1 VKQKFVTLYINK
13 SALSILKSL
22 LSILFLVFYINTQ
35 AQLEADNWTI
45 AGYEYTT
52 FNGASFPSQVSF
64 PPTVGSSGFGSLT
77 QSDKNGKLL
86 FFMDAGIVY
95 DRNFK
100 PMPSSFSSN
109 GNVGLLYTVNS
120 SEISQP
126 TLCVPYPNQDSMY
139 IIFHINS
146 TSVLPTSKLYYSII
160 DLRLNNGNGDVVPGF
175 RNIPLFAGQDV
186 QYKLTAALHCNKN
199 DVWVMGHFIESD
211 KYFSILIDNTGVS
224 STVNYFTGSFIPSPL
239 PNISWH
245 KNNMGCMKVSALG
258 NRMAANFQGL
268 SFTELWDF
276 NNSTGLAT
284 NMKLL
289 TSAPPINDTLGSN
302 QSSSNYYG
310 PYGIEFS
317 PSGNLLYISTNY
329 NYYTY
334 VTLPNGFSSNRTCY
348 LNQYDLT
355 LSTQMQIQASQF
367 QVKREF
373 AYAGAI
379 QLANNGKLY
388 MVTNNALSEIPNPEN
403 YGNCGFNLFFLVTG
417 YSGLNLP
424 IFLQSYFRYP
434 IIATGN
440 CQFQNISFSIQNPVG
455 VSSVV
460 WDFGDPA
467 SGVNNS
473 STSFNPTHIFS
484 TQGSYLVK
492 AVLQNA
498 NGCGAD
504 TIRKLVYAG
513 QYKVYLGKDTSF
525 CKNDT
530 LTLKMKIPLATN
542 TWSNG
547 STDTLIKITQPGTY
561 WVKVKLGECIAS
573 DTIVVTQN
581 PLPQF
586 SLGADTVICNNATIT
601 LAPNPNYIN
610 STYTWSNGTS
620 NATNTVSNAGL
631 HWLQLTDSKGC
642 KYRDS
647 ITISF
652 KTLPNYSL
660 GNDTAI
666 CQKDTITLNAT
677 VAGATN
683 YTWNTTA
690 TTATIKAFTT
700 NTYWCDVN
708 KEGCIYRDSIN
719 LLVKP
724 LPLVNLGKDTTI
736 CEDKTYLLNATNP
749 NASYLWQ
756 DASTNPTYLVTQ
768 AGTYHVKVTM
778 SNCINR
784 DTTIVQYQLKPKFTL
799 GQDKLICPSLTYTL
813 NPQLNPNGI
822 SFLWQDGSTDT
833 TLKITQAGLY
843 YLDITNY
850 CGTTRDSILVTKG
863 LCKVYV
869 PTAFTP
875 NNDNINDVFK
885 IGGGEA
891 IKDFTLTV
899 FNRWGAKVYTTTNT
913 QNGWNGTVNSKAQ
926 PTGAYIYNITYKDA
940 VTNEVFKMKG
950 TVVLIR

>member
-1 VKQKFVTLYINK
+1 LKTNTTILLKVKFIIVFVFVCNAVL
-13 SALSILKSL
+13 
-22 LSILFLVFYINTQ
+22 
-35 AQLEADNWTI
+35 AQLETDNWIYKPLYRLSFNGGTNPS
-45 AGYEYTT
+45 EYTYSVPN
-52 FNGASFPSQVSF
+52 FAVFMNGSIAMSNAEGTLQFWGSTGVIFDKNFQAFPSLHTNGVLNRLNWSA
-64 PPTVGSSGFGSLT
+64 TATAT
-77 QSDKNGKLL
+77 QTMLVIPITG
-86 FFMDAGIVY
+86 
-95 DRNFK
+95 
-100 PMPSSFSSN
+100 
-109 GNVGLLYTVNS
+109 
-120 SEISQP
+120 
-126 TLCVPYPNQDSMY
+126 QDSTY
-139 IIFHINS
+139 YIFHIGGTDVEAPTES
-146 TSVLPTSKLYYSII
+146 RLFYSKIDMRLRGGLGEIVSSV
-160 DLRLNNGNGDVVPGF
+160 RNVPLLGG
-175 RNIPLFAGQDV
+175 AKV
-186 QYKLTAALHCNKN
+186 QFKLTAALHCNKK
-199 DVWVMGHFIESD
+199 DIWVLGHLVNSD
-211 KYFSILIDNTGVS
+211 KYFSILVKADGLVMPT
-224 STVNYFTGSFIPSPL
+224 NYFSGSFIASTGIYSGIDPVNSGACKVSPNGNKFVGAMALSKFVELFDFNTVTGLGTNYQKITNIVPNTAL
-239 PNISWH
+239 PN
-245 KNNMGCMKVSALG
+245 LG
-258 NRMAANFQGL
+258 N
-268 SFTELWDF
+268 
-276 NNSTGLAT
+276 
-284 NMKLL
+284 
-289 TSAPPINDTLGSN
+289 
-302 QSSSNYYG
+302 G
-310 PYGIEFS
+310 PRGVAFS
-317 PSGNLLYISTNY
+317 PSGQRLYVTAQYEEADDDGDVRTVFVYQFNTTLAGDVAINNSATLLYKTPDY
-329 NYYTY
+329 EAKDA
-334 VTLPNGFSSNRTCY
+334 CE
-348 LNQYDLT
+348 
-355 LSTQMQIQASQF
+355 M
-367 QVKREF
+367 
-373 AYAGAI
+373 

-388 MVTNNALSEIPNPEN
+388 TGTERLDEIPFPEN
-403 YGNCGFNLFFLVTG
+403 LGLSCGYNAGVVPFTG
-417 YSGLNLP
+417 ATPVISFPNYLE
-424 IFLQSYFRYP
+424 SYFRYP

-513 QYKVYLGKDTSF
+513 QYKVYLGNDTSF

-586 SLGADTVICNNATIT
+586 TLGADTVICNNASIT

-610 STYTWSNGTS
+610 STYTWSNATT
-620 NATNTVSNAGL
+620 NATNTVNNAGL

-690 TTATIKAFTT
+690 TTPIIKAFTT

-736 CEDKTYLLNATNP
+736 CEDKTYLLNATNT

-756 DASTNPTYLVTQ
+756 DASTNPTYLVSQ
-768 AGTYHVKVTM
+768 AGMYHVKVTM

-799 GQDKLICPSLTYTL
+799 GADKLICPSLTYTL

-822 SFLWQDGSTDT
+822 SFLWQDGTTDT
-833 TLKITQAGLY
+833 TLKISQAGLY
-843 YLDITNY
+843 YLDVTNY
-850 CGTTRDSILVTKG
+850 CGTTRDSIQVTKG

-875 NNDNINDVFK
+875 NNDGVNDVFK

-899 FNRWGAKVYTTTNT
+899 YNRWGAKVYTTTNT
-913 QNGWNGTVNSKAQ
+913 QNGWNGTVNNKPQ
-926 PTGAYIYNITYKDA
+926 PTGAYIYNISYKDA